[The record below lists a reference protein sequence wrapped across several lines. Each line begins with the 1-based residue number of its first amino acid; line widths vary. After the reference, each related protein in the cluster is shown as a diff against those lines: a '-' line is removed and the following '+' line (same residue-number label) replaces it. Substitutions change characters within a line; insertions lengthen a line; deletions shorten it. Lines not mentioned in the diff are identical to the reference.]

1 MSIQPS
7 RPPFKLVISPG
18 VQRVPSV
25 TCYTTRVSQGL
36 AEINHHL
43 GIGVHLLETRINPSS
58 VTEQSRIQAEAPT
71 GTGEFRKAQLMD
83 IFISQ
88 R

>member
-7 RPPFKLVISPG
+7 RPPFVVVILPG
-18 VQRVPSV
+18 VQGVPSV
-25 TCYTTRVSQGL
+25 TCYASRVSQGL

-58 VTEQSRIQAEAPT
+58 VTEQSRIQAQV
-71 GTGEFRKAQLMD
+71 GTYLA
-83 IFISQ
+83 
-88 R
+88 